1 MAGDYYETLGVS
13 RKASEDEI
21 KNAYRKLARQY
32 HPDRNPGDKQAEAKF
47 KEIQEA
53 YDVIG
58 DKAKRGQYDR
68 FGAAGPHRGFQGAG
82 PGGFNFNFGGP
93 GAGGFQQMDPAQA
106 ADLFRQFFGGG
117 GGPAD
122 MESMF
127 GAGARGRTGTRRRR
141 PAEPQEVESEVSIPF
156 LVSATGGSINLQID
170 GRELSVKIPP
180 GVEDG
185 QALRL
190 HGQAPGGGDL
200 RLKLRIQE
208 HPYFRREGR
217 NIVLEV
223 PISVAE
229 AMLGGQ
235 VEVPTLAGPRLTV
248 KIPPGTSSGT
258 RLRLRGRGIVD
269 GDQLVQIK
277 VVVPAAK
284 DARSKELATELGRLH
299 PEDPRAGLW

>member
-13 RKASEDEI
+13 RNASEQEI

-32 HPDRNPGDKQAEAKF
+32 HPDRNPGDKQAESKF

-53 YDVIG
+53 YDVLG
-58 DKAKRGQYDR
+58 DKTKRGQYDR

-82 PGGFNFNFGGP
+82 PGGFNFNFGGGP
-93 GAGGFQQMDPAQA
+93 GGFQQMDPGEA

-117 GGPAD
+117 QAD

-127 GAGARGRTGTRRRR
+127 GAGAKGRTGTRRRR
-141 PAEPQEVESEVSIPF
+141 AAEPQEVETEVAIPF
-156 LVSATGGSINLQID
+156 LVAATGGSINLQID

-190 HGQAPGGGDL
+190 QGQAPGGGDL

-208 HPYFRREGR
+208 HLYFRREGR
-217 NIVLEV
+217 NIVLEA

-229 AMLGGQ
+229 AMLGGDI
-235 VEVPTLAGPRLTV
+235 EVPTLSGPRLTV
-248 KIPPGTSSGT
+248 KVPPGTSSGT
-258 RLRLRGRGIVD
+258 RLRLRGRGILG
-269 GDQLVQIK
+269 GDQFVQIK
-277 VVVPAAK
+277 IVVPAAK
-284 DARSKELATELGRLH
+284 DARSKELVTELAQLH
-299 PEDPRAGLW
+299 PQNPRAGLW